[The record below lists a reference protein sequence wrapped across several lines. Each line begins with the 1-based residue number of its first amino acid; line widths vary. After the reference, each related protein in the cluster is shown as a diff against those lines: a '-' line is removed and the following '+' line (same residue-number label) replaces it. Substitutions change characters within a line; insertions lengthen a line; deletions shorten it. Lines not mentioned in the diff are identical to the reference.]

1 MDILSFEF
9 SSEELLLFGINFL
22 LILILSIMNF
32 ANRSKIKKLKKRYE
46 KFMSGLS
53 NKNIEELLDIYF
65 DKVNGISIKNKEI
78 ENHLNNIDRNLIQCI
93 QKIGVVRYNAF
104 DNVGSDLSFSIA
116 ILDYNDSGIILSGI
130 YSRDSSSTYAKP
142 VIDGKSKYTLSVEEI
157 QALDMAKKSSTERKY
172 IEK

>member
-1 MDILSFEF
+1 MDILNFEF
-9 SSEELLLFGINFL
+9 SLEELLLFGINFL
-22 LILILSIMNF
+22 LILILAIMNF
-32 ANRSKIKKLKKRYE
+32 INRSKIKKLKKRYE

-157 QALDMAKKSSTERKY
+157 QALDMAKKNTTERKY

>member
-1 MDILSFEF
+1 MDILNLEF
-9 SSEELLLFGINFL
+9 SSEEILLFGINFL
-22 LILILSIMNF
+22 LILILFILNIVNKS
-32 ANRSKIKKLKKRYE
+32 RIKKLKKRYD

-93 QKIGVVRYNAF
+93 QKIGIVRYNAF

-116 ILDYNDSGIILSGI
+116 ILDYNDSGVILSGI

-142 VIDGKSKYTLSVEEI
+142 IIDGKSKYTLSVEEM
-157 QALDMAKKSSTERKY
+157 QALDMAKKNSTERKY

>member
-1 MDILSFEF
+1 MDILNLEF
-9 SSEELLLFGINFL
+9 SSEEILLFGINFL
-22 LILILSIMNF
+22 LILILFILNIVNKS
-32 ANRSKIKKLKKRYE
+32 RIKKLKKRYD

-93 QKIGVVRYNAF
+93 QKIGIVRYNAF

-116 ILDYNDSGIILSGI
+116 ILDYNDSGVILSGI

-142 VIDGKSKYTLSVEEI
+142 IIDGKSKYTLSVEEI
-157 QALDMAKKSSTERKY
+157 QALDMAKKYSTERKY